1 MKLKYPLKSG
11 KKKRRSKELANSK
24 WGDCSE
30 TPLRHIIAKL
40 KTEKRLSICYSNLR
54 RGNTSQRNKDTIVAC
69 FLWNT
74 LWGVKTK
81 QQWMK

>member
-11 KKKRRSKELANSK
+11 KKKRSKELANSK
-24 WGDCSE
+24 WGDCNDI
-30 TPLRHIIAKL
+30 PLRHIIAKL

-54 RGNTSQRNKDTIVAC
+54 RGNISQRNKDTIAAC

-74 LWGVKTK
+74 LWGVKNK

>member
-11 KKKRRSKELANSK
+11 KKEDPKSLQTPSG
-24 WGDCSE
+24 GDCNE
-30 TPLRHIIAKL
+30 TPLRRIIAKL

-54 RGNTSQRNKDTIVAC
+54 RGNTSQRNKDTITAC